1 MLVVW
6 DGGAGQR
13 AGCSRELVIDAAPLG
28 LVMAR
33 VGGRP
38 WKITGDRWKVRVA
51 SPVCGRGQTGW
62 STERAC
68 PTWMTQVTREGGGM
82 RPRARRW
89 CGLFLRRAG
98 EVTSQRSVHVRKEA
112 RVASPV

>member
-1 MLVVW
+1 MEDNWRPLE
-6 DGGAGQR
+6 GAGR
-13 AGCSRELVIDAAPLG
+13 
-28 LVMAR
+28 
-33 VGGRP
+33 
-38 WKITGDRWKVRVA
+38 
-51 SPVCGRGQTGW
+51 
-62 STERAC
+62 
-68 PTWMTQVTREGGGM
+68 VTRVREGSDGMVDGESLPRLPDLDDAGHKRGGGM